1 MRQSI
6 FWVPSSGN
14 VGVGVSIV
22 SYVGGVQ
29 FGLITDSQRCP
40 DPQRII
46 ESFAPEFET
55 LLLHTLMLPWAV
67 EASSRTGAKP
77 WALPVPP

>member
-14 VGVGVSIV
+14 VGVGVSTV

-46 ESFAPEFET
+46 ESFAPEFEA
-55 LLLHTLMLPWAV
+55 LLLYTLMLPWAV

-77 WALPVPP
+77 WTLPVPP